1 MIETPE
7 AENQEDNH
15 QSKKKN
21 KVLSGF
27 LSFTRESLAILF
39 WIYIITKLFIFDL
52 DIFLVENYLPSFKWI
67 IDYKFFILIGILST
81 IWIVTKNKHI
91 LLWFLYI
98 FFYPLVFFVWKIP
111 FLLFKK
117 QSWNL
122 VFAFIDSVISF
133 FKSLK
138 ISFITTSFFLISTV
152 IILRASNQIL
162 LWFAVT
168 VQLIV

>member
-1 MIETPE
+1 MLLTYKIVYVEGIMYMIETPE

-98 FFYPLVFFVWKIP
+98 FFWKI
-111 FLLFKK
+111 
-117 QSWNL
+117 
-122 VFAFIDSVISF
+122 
-133 FKSLK
+133 KS
-138 ISFITTSFFLISTV
+138 I
-152 IILRASNQIL
+152 
-162 LWFAVT
+162 
-168 VQLIV
+168 